1 MLFCGRNPDEK
12 EGEVRG
18 RFANAN
24 SETAEAEVATV
35 RRRLEYRAQRRQ
47 LALTDGLLG
56 KLERLNL
63 KGQERLDDVTRRQ
76 IGRVMSQLPPP
87 TRLRLRTSR
96 TVQQALDG
104 VFDVQAELL
113 APLQRAMSWDP
124 ALALEDDEPKPLA
137 QQSA

>member
-1 MLFCGRNPDEK
+1 MMFPDRNPDEK

-24 SETAEAEVATV
+24 SETVEAEAATV
-35 RRRLEYRAQRRQ
+35 RRRQEYQAQRRQ

-63 KGQERLDDVTRRQ
+63 NGEQRLDDVTRRQ
-76 IGRVMSQLPPP
+76 IGRVMTQLPPP
-87 TRLRLRTSR
+87 VRLRLRTWR

-104 VFDVQAELL
+104 VFDVQVELL
-113 APLQRAMSWDP
+113 APLQRAMRWDP
-124 ALALEDDEPKPLA
+124 SLALEEDERKPLA
-137 QQSA
+137 QRTA

>member
-1 MLFCGRNPDEK
+1 MLFSVRNPDEK
-12 EGEVRG
+12 EGEVHG

-24 SETAEAEVATV
+24 SETAEAEVTTV
-35 RRRLEYRAQRRQ
+35 RRRVEYRAQRRQ

-63 KGQERLDDVTRRQ
+63 NGQSRLDDVTRRQ
-76 IGRVMSQLPPP
+76 IGRVMTQLPPP
-87 TRLRLRTSR
+87 LRLRLRTWR

-113 APLQRAMSWDP
+113 TPLQRAMHWDP
-124 ALALEDDEPKPLA
+124 TLAMEDEPKSLA
-137 QQSA
+137 RQTA